1 MVFVNLASDK
11 LKKKDVILI
20 LKMFQRSA
28 SCKKREKNNQ
38 TCYEIEV
45 KKVGIPLQFKE

>member
-28 SCKKREKNNQ
+28 SCKKRGKPNQ
-38 TCYEIEV
+38 TSYKIEI
-45 KKVGIPLQFKE
+45 KKVEIPL